1 MKSKIIS
8 IIILFCPM
16 YIGAFKYRNFPREF
30 QSGYILLWD
39 ITSSEQAKKKNLKA
53 LRAKIDPPNK

>member
-8 IIILFCPM
+8 IIILFCPT

-30 QSGYILLWD
+30 QPGYILLWD
-39 ITSSEQAKKKNLKA
+39 ITSSEQAKKNLKA

>member
-8 IIILFCPM
+8 IIILFCPT

-39 ITSSEQAKKKNLKA
+39 ITSSEQAKKKKPQG
-53 LRAKIDPPNK
+53 AKGQNRPT

>member
-8 IIILFCPM
+8 IIILFCPT

-39 ITSSEQAKKKNLKA
+39 ITSSEQAKKNLKA